1 MLPTDW
7 SAPASSVLRRLSDG
21 RVTQYWDPNHLLA
34 TQMKKDA
41 RVPQPEQDC
50 CVRSG
55 ILWDLAAV
63 YPPRSIWSA
72 QMPAA
77 TVFNGP
83 VVDVTEAIEGAI
95 ALGRAVPR
103 TDSATTPSA
112 EPSTK
117 ALVFVTRGGCVNTT
131 VMRRNLEA
139 ALKSLDLAARYEVV
153 DQDTLPETDVRRG
166 YPTPT
171 LLFADRDIFGMAVP
185 KPPLPD
191 PT

>member
-7 SAPASSVLRRLSDG
+7 AAPASSALRRLSDG
-21 RVTQYWDPNHLLA
+21 RVQQYWDPNHLLA
-34 TQMKKDA
+34 AQMKRDA
-41 RVPQPEQDC
+41 RAPQPEQDC
-50 CVRSG
+50 CERSG
-55 ILWDLAAV
+55 VLWDLAAV
-63 YPPRSIWSA
+63 YPPGITWSER
-72 QMPAA
+72 MPAA

-83 VVDVTEAIEGAI
+83 VVDVTVAIEDAV
-95 ALGRAVPR
+95 APGRQKPR
-103 TDSATTPSA
+103 TDSTTAPSA

-117 ALVFVTRGGCVNTT
+117 GLVFLTRGGCVNTT
-131 VMRRNLEA
+131 VMRRNLDE
-139 ALKSLDLAARYEVV
+139 ALKALGLAVGYEVV

-171 LLFADRDIFGMAVP
+171 LLYADHDIFGMSVP